1 MGVFCEFES
10 VAGMIE
16 RPFRMPVASRIVAF
30 LIVLGCSTMGA
41 RRQLMLFGGLAVR
54 FVHGFLLVEC

>member
-30 LIVLGCSTMGA
+30 LIVLRGGAMGA
-41 RRQLMLFGGLAVR
+41 CGQFVLFGGFAV
-54 FVHGFLLVEC
+54 